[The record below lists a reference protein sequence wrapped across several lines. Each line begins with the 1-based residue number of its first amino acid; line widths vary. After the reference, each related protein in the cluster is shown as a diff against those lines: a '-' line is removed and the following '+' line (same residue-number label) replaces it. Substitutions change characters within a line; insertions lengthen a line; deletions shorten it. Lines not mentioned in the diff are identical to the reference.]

1 MSVQKPRY
9 DFFVAGR
16 WRNHEA
22 VREVLDIIR
31 DSGRTAYCFIDN
43 LYEGEKLEFDTQD
56 VEPTMSGLEALP
68 QDDEFI
74 RKIFDKDMAGEKDAA
89 NFLLVLPA
97 GISGHVEA
105 GVAYGLGRP
114 CYAVG
119 RPEKTETLYSIF
131 DEIFPT
137 NDDLRQWLK
146 KTA

>member
-1 MSVQKPRY
+1 MPKY

-31 DSGRTAYCFIDN
+31 DSGKTAYCFIDN
-43 LYEGEKLEFDTQD
+43 LYEGEKLEFDVKD
-56 VEPTMSGLEALP
+56 VEPTMSGLESLP

-74 RKIFDKDMAGEKDAA
+74 KKIFENDMAGEKEAT

-97 GISGHVEA
+97 GTSGHIEA
-105 GVAYGLGRP
+105 GVAYGMGKP

-119 RPEKTETLYSIF
+119 PQEKTETLYSIF
-131 DEIFPT
+131 DKVFPT
-137 NDDLRQWLK
+137 NNDLREWLK
-146 KTA
+146 QA

>member
-1 MSVQKPRY
+1 MSKY

-22 VREVLDIIR
+22 VREVLEIIR
-31 DSGRTAYCFIDN
+31 ASGKTAYCFIDN
-43 LYEGEKLEFDTQD
+43 LYEGEKLEFDTTD
-56 VEPTMSGLEALP
+56 VEPTISGLEKLP

-74 RKIFDKDMAGEKDAA
+74 KKIFDKDMDGERSAD

-105 GVAYGLGRP
+105 GVAYGLGKP

-119 RPEKTETLYSIF
+119 KPAKTETLYNIF
-131 DEIFPT
+131 DRIFAD
-137 NDDLRQWLK
+137 NDELKAWLQ
-146 KTA
+146 AA